1 VAYETKASRSTNTRV
16 SEMANLRRISGQVRD
31 PFAQP
36 KGYQNY
42 KFLWFN
48 PDIYHC
54 ILPWLSNNYIW
65 MCMLN

>member
-42 KFLWFN
+42 KFL
-48 PDIYHC
+48 
-54 ILPWLSNNYIW
+54 
-65 MCMLN
+65 